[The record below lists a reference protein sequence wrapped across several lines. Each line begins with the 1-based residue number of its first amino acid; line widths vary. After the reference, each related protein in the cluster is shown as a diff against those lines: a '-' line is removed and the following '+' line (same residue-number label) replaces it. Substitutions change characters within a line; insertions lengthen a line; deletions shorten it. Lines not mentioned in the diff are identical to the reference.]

1 MKVLSIGNRMSSD
14 AHTFLP
20 FLAKAGSKRLL
31 LSNLC
36 TENAS
41 VEDHYRNYID
51 ENEVYYYETFLPGI
65 TEMMRPD
72 GIALHEAVEE
82 EDWDFITI
90 QQNGVLSG
98 SKDSYK
104 PYFGEVAAYCRLVH
118 PETKIMIVQPWAFDK
133 GCPLPEFRE
142 LYGKNS
148 DNMYEMTAQ
157 CCSETALDEELD
169 GIIPIGKAFQ
179 IIRQT
184 AIGSRLT
191 LDGQYANEIGQFAAG
206 CVMYE
211 KIFGEDVSGVPY
223 NLPDY
228 PAEIS
233 SLIKLCA
240 HTACE

>member
-14 AHTFLP
+14 AHRFLP
-20 FLAKAGSKRLL
+20 FLAISGGKELL

-51 ENEVYYYETFLPGI
+51 ENEVYFYETFLPGI

-82 EDWDFITI
+82 EDWNYITI

-98 SKDSYK
+98 SEESYK

-118 PETKIMIVQPWAFDK
+118 PETKILIVQPWAFEK

-142 LYGKNS
+142 LYGKDP
-148 DNMYEMTAQ
+148 DNMYEMIYQ
-157 CCSETALDEELD
+157 CCIKTALEEETD
-169 GIIPIGKAFQ
+169 GIIPVGKAFK
-179 IIRQT
+179 ILKQT
-184 AIGSRLT
+184 KAGEKLT
-191 LDGQYANEIGQFAAG
+191 VDGQYANEIGQFAAG

-211 KIFGEDVSGVPY
+211 KIFGENVTEVGF

-228 PAEIS
+228 PDSVSE
-233 SLIKLCA
+233 LIKLCA
-240 HTACE
+240 HTACS